1 MVHILGSLLRQL
13 LATSQEPILDEV
25 IQKLQK
31 IQFLGGSLGKEDAL
45 ALLKI
50 RFHQLRRVYIC
61 VDAVDELEPKVR
73 QEVLDIYKEFSTYNN
88 TRLFITGRDHIEG
101 EVQKRFKVEQG
112 YKVKISAN
120 YQDIREFVRQQI
132 KEDEDLNP
140 EAMDKAL
147 AQDIEDAIIEKSKGM

>member
-1 MVHILGSLLRQL
+1 M
-13 LATSQEPILDEV
+13 
-25 IQKLQK
+25 
-31 IQFLGGSLGKEDAL
+31 
-45 ALLKI
+45 
-50 RFHQLRRVYIC
+50 
-61 VDAVDELEPKVR
+61 DAVDELEPKVR
-73 QEVLDIYKEFSTYNN
+73 QDVLDIFKEFSTYNN